1 MAENESFEEDSE
13 PKDLAWHEYIAR
25 VAITMTDYEPE
36 FGVAE
41 RDTFLDDLD
50 N

>member
-1 MAENESFEEDSE
+1 
-13 PKDLAWHEYIAR
+13 LREYIAR

-41 RDTFLDDLD
+41 HDVFIDDLED
-50 N
+50 